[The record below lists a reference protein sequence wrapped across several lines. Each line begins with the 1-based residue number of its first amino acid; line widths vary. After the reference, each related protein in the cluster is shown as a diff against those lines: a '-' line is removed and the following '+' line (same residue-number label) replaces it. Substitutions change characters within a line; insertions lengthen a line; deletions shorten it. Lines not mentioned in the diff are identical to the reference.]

1 MSIHLKKPEEELYNI
16 LQQKSLDYVQQLSHA
31 VWTDFNE
38 HDPGVTIL
46 DLLNY
51 VLWELDY
58 QLSFD
63 LEDYLNTKESAFNPE
78 EHGLFSPGQVFPV
91 SPVTSDDYRKLFFD
105 LENDIEDVQVSIHT
119 PEETDPYACKGL
131 YDVKIQ
137 LSVWTDTSIRRSD
150 IRKKIQE
157 CYARNRNLCESLNEI
172 TFVDWKK
179 LEIRA
184 EIQIEPHMDASV
196 LLANIY
202 MKGCEVFSEGMRYRQ
217 FDEAEKTDQIFDG
230 PTLNHY
236 MIDAD
241 SMHKTWS
248 VSFMSKLYK
257 KIREVPGVKAIYGL
271 DLLPEDKWEDPYI
284 TIQFPQKPKDVK
296 IVLKK
301 ENKEIPIN
309 FEVVSRLLYQYR
321 INSRG
326 NQYRI
331 SDLDSYYSA
340 PAGKYRQI
348 YDHYSVQHDFPNCY
362 GINKWGIAPNESD
375 QRKAQAHQLKAYLLL
390 FDLIFAKGLKEL
402 KEFPV
407 WMSLNNSFPAD
418 ENPDLSTDSLLQWNE
433 LVDEAVRKQNEVV
446 RNHTLWDEKSRWLD
460 VLDRLY
466 GENSNPSLLTN
477 FNYYDDTNEFVLYR
491 RTNFLKQ
498 IPVWG
503 RDRFKG
509 IQVNEVSE
517 KGMSGIEK
525 YIRSLLGFIGIP
537 LHPVANLY
545 ASYNIEVLDDSTFFS
560 KFSWLMDYRLIISES
575 NRFMVTQLKEVKIDY
590 ISWPE
595 QEYSWLRE
603 KVPFLRQGIIFET
616 FLIGGFKKENF
627 KQLYI
632 PITKFHQL
640 LFYYEPRQEWVSLGR
655 FETEELLTKVAILL
669 HSFLFMLNKKS
680 ETLYVVEHILLRPVK
695 TSPERVVEEEDE
707 EDEEEDYDNDLQGM
721 SSIANNSNL
730 VESDRL
736 PLDFSLSIVFAA
748 GSVLMSDPLFQKQ
761 LEILVQERL
770 PVHLDADMMWL
781 RPEEMVR
788 FERLYYAWR
797 EALVSSEAERI
808 NLASTRLTLYLVE
821 LKNKRQDDYHT

>member
-31 VWTDFNE
+31 IWTDFNE

-58 QLSFD
+58 QLSFN
-63 LEDYLNTKESAFNPE
+63 LEDYLNTKENAFDPE
-78 EHGLFSPGQVFPV
+78 EHGLFLPGQVFPV

-105 LENDIEDVQVSIHT
+105 LENDIEDVQVSRHI
-119 PEETDPYACKGL
+119 PQETDPYACKGL

-137 LSVWTDTSIRRSD
+137 LSVWSDTNVRRRD
-150 IRKKIQE
+150 IREKILE
-157 CYARNRNLCESLNEI
+157 CYAQNRNLCESLNEI

-179 LEIRA
+179 LEIQA
-184 EIQIEPHMDASV
+184 EIQIESYMDASV

-202 MKGCEVFSEGMRYRQ
+202 MKGCEVFSEGIRYRP
-217 FDEAEKTDQIFDG
+217 FDYAEKTDEIFDG
-230 PTLNHY
+230 PPLNHY

-241 SMHKTWS
+241 SLYKTGS
-248 VSFMSKLYK
+248 VSLMSKLYK
-257 KIREVPGVKAIYGL
+257 KIREMTGVKAIDRL
-271 DLLPEDKWEDPYI
+271 DLMPEDALADPYI

-301 ENKEIPIN
+301 EDKETSVN
-309 FEVVSRLLYQYR
+309 FDVVTRLLYQYR
-321 INSRG
+321 ISSRG
-326 NQYRI
+326 NQYRV
-331 SDLDSYYSA
+331 SDLGSCYSA
-340 PAGKYRQI
+340 PAGKYRHI

-362 GINKWGIAPNESD
+362 GINKWGIAPYESN

-402 KEFPV
+402 EEFPA

-418 ENPDLSTDSLLQWNE
+418 ENPDLSSDSLLQWNE
-433 LVDEAVRKQNEVV
+433 LVDEAVRKQNEAV
-446 RNHTLWDEKSRWLD
+446 RNHTLWDEKSKWLD
-460 VLDRLY
+460 VLDCLY
-466 GENSNPSLLTN
+466 RENSNPSLLTN
-477 FNYYDDTNEFVLYR
+477 FNYYDDTKEFVIDR
-491 RTNFLKQ
+491 RTNFLRQ
-498 IPVWG
+498 IPIWG

-509 IQVNEVSE
+509 IHVNKVSE
-517 KGMSGIEK
+517 EGMSGIEK

-575 NRFMVTQLKEVKIDY
+575 NKFMITQLKEVKIEY
-590 ISWPE
+590 IPWPE
-595 QEYSWLRE
+595 QEYTWLRE

-627 KQLYI
+627 KQLFI
-632 PITKFHQL
+632 PVSNFHQL
-640 LFYYEPRQEWVSLGR
+640 LFYYEPGQEWVSLGR
-655 FETEELLTKVAILL
+655 FETEEVLTKVATLL
-669 HSFLFMLNKKS
+669 HSFLFMLNKRS
-680 ETLYVVEHILLRPVK
+680 ETLYVVEHVLLRPVRISLEK
-695 TSPERVVEEEDE
+695 EAEDDDEEEEDN
-707 EDEEEDYDNDLQGM
+707 DNALEGMYSTGNNRDLM
-721 SSIANNSNL
+721 
-730 VESDRL
+730 ESDQL
-736 PLDFSLSIVFAA
+736 PLDFSLSIVFSA
-748 GSVLMSDPLFQKQ
+748 GSVRMSDPLFQKQ

-797 EALVSSEAERI
+797 EALASSQAERI
-808 NLASTRLTLYLVE
+808 NLASGRLTAYLIE
-821 LKNKRQDDYHT
+821 LKNKHQDDYHT